1 MRYPAALLGILL
13 LLLPAAAAEDD
24 HPRPFDGNHDAMP
37 VVEAALE
44 TARAE
49 DKRLL
54 LVLGA
59 NWCHDSR
66 GLAHHFR
73 DPELAATLETH
84 YVTRFI
90 DVGWREANQDVP
102 ARFGV
107 PALYGTPTVMVIDP
121 EEERLL
127 NRDDRSDWTSAAST
141 PVEEARAWFARW
153 AGEQPTSA
161 GLLEGSLTYQA
172 MLIEIEAFEDEEGER
187 LAAAYRD
194 IARWRDAPAAER
206 PAEFGALDAEVE
218 DWRRAL
224 PRQVRQLK
232 SDARR
237 LVAAALA
244 DIAGGDPVT
253 IETVAALDVREPD
266 LALDFEP
273 HVSDT
278 W

>member
-1 MRYPAALLGILL
+1 MRPIATLIGILL
-13 LLLPAAAAEDD
+13 LLLPAALADD
-24 HPRPFDGNHDAMP
+24 AHPRPFDGNHDAMP

-49 DKRLL
+49 EKRLL
-54 LVLGA
+54 LVLGS

-66 GLAHHFR
+66 GLAHHFQ
-73 DPELAATLETH
+73 DAELAATLEAH

-90 DVGWREANQDVP
+90 DVGWREANQDVS
-102 ARFGV
+102 ARFGI
-107 PALYGTPTVMVIDP
+107 PAVYGTPTVLVIDP
-121 EEERLL
+121 VSERLL
-127 NRDDRSDWTSAAST
+127 NREARSDWTTAAST

-153 AGEQPTSA
+153 ADDRPQSA

-172 MLIEIEAFEDEEGER
+172 MLIEIEAFEDEEAGR

-194 IARWRDAPAAER
+194 IARWRDAPAGER
-206 PAEFGALDAEVE
+206 PQDFAALEAEVE

-224 PRQVRQLK
+224 PRQVRSLK
-232 SDARR
+232 SEARR
-237 LVAAALA
+237 LVAGALGG
-244 DIAGGDPVT
+244 IAGDDPVT
-253 IETVAALDVREPD
+253 IETVAALDTREPD

-273 HVSDT
+273 HRSDT

>member
-1 MRYPAALLGILL
+1 MRPIATLIGFLL

-37 VVEAALE
+37 IVEAALE

-66 GLAHHFR
+66 GLAHHFQ
-73 DPELAATLETH
+73 DAELAATLEQH

-90 DVGWREANQDVP
+90 DVGWREANQDVS

-107 PALYGTPTVMVIDP
+107 AAVYGTPTVLVIDP
-121 EEERLL
+121 DSERLL
-127 NRDDRSDWTSAAST
+127 NRAERSDWTSAAST

-153 AGEQPTSA
+153 ADEQPQSA

-172 MLIEIEAFEDEEGER
+172 MLIEIEAFEDEEAGR

-194 IARWRDAPAAER
+194 IARWRDAPAADR
-206 PAEFGALDAEVE
+206 PADFAALEAEAE

-224 PRQVRQLK
+224 PRQVRALQ
-232 SDARR
+232 SEARR
-237 LVAAALA
+237 LVAAALG

-253 IETVAALDVREPD
+253 IETVAALDAREPD